1 VKRAVFLDRDGTLNR
16 EVGYIGD
23 PADLELVPGM
33 PAALARLTAAGFALV
48 VITNQSAI
56 GRGLYTRAQVDAVHA
71 RLAAELAAAGVRLD
85 GIFVCPHAPDDG
97 CDCRKPAPGLF
108 LQARDALGIDL
119 AASWMVGD
127 TVKDMAAAR
136 AAGVRPV
143 YVTTGWGERDRAAAL
158 AAGLPP
164 DDVVPDLAAA
174 AARIL
179 ALSAPGG

>member
-23 PADLELVPGM
+23 PADLELVPGA
-33 PAALARLTAAGFALV
+33 PAALERLAAAGFALV
-48 VITNQSAI
+48 VVTNQSAI

-71 RLAAELAAAGVRLD
+71 RLEAGLAAAGVRLD
-85 GIFVCPHAPDDG
+85 GIFVCPHAPDAD

-143 YVTTGWGERDRAAAL
+143 YVMTGWGERDRPAAM

-164 DDVVPDLAAA
+164 EDVVPDLAAA